1 MNIAV
6 ERIHFF
12 FLLIQKEERNVTRFK
27 GPSEVRLATV
37 SSHFEPILGI
47 IADHTKIQ
55 FQSHPQQLIFIFN
68 FQRRME
74 IEAVLRTAIAKLQA
88 YSEINK
94 IFGDGGRRSNKNE
107 FIVSNLFVFL
117 SRYFYYFF

>member
-1 MNIAV
+1 M
-6 ERIHFF
+6 
-12 FLLIQKEERNVTRFK
+12 RFRE
-27 GPSEVRLATV
+27 PSEVRLAPV
-37 SSHFEPILGI
+37 SFHFEPILRI

-74 IEAVLRTAIAKLQA
+74 MEAVLWSAIAKLQA

-94 IFGDGGRRSNKNE
+94 IFGGGKWPTNE
-107 FIVSNLFVFL
+107 IKYVVLNLLLFSL
-117 SRYFYYFF
+117 LFYLF